1 MGLMITTHSLA
12 PTVTFDDMSQRFS
25 NQRQWREFLS
35 AVQCSVDYSAVIN
48 TVRAGTKYFYDGLVR
63 VSGLSAKR

>member
-1 MGLMITTHSLA
+1 MSSMITTQSLA
-12 PTVTFDDMSQRFS
+12 APMDTFEDLSRRFS

-48 TVRAGTKYFYDGLVR
+48 TVRAGTKYFYNGL
-63 VSGLSAKR
+63 VSGLSGKR

>member
-1 MGLMITTHSLA
+1 MITTHSLA
-12 PTVTFDDMSQRFS
+12 PVNTLDDMSQRFS

-35 AVQCSVDYSAVIN
+35 AMQCSVDYSAVIN

-63 VSGLSAKR
+63 VSGLSVNR